1 MVIVVWSVLVALA
14 LPARADIN
22 AGVEAVESLSP
33 VLRVGLEPFPPL
45 IRENGSG
52 ESVDW
57 LRAAAKSAGYRLHVV
72 VMPYSRA
79 KLALSLG
86 EVDII
91 GHTPFGNESPGFYAY
106 ARELSWSIE
115 TSLDAFSPDPDRLSA
130 EALSK
135 DEIGTPFGNA
145 EFLADLLQLP
155 ESHFIEG
162 RLDNLSSMLKQRR
175 LDVLMFERASVM
187 SSLDKDGR
195 VKIYYRQIREIPAG
209 FAVAKGNV
217 QLAQQLDKAMQGL
230 DEKAYF
236 SQYRRYLDMPKTGE
250 VP

>member
-1 MVIVVWSVLVALA
+1 M
-14 LPARADIN
+14 D
-22 AGVEAVESLSP
+22 AGVAGPEGVVP
-33 VLRVGLEPFPPL
+33 TLRVGLEPFPPL

-52 ESVDW
+52 DSVDW
-57 LRAAAKSAGYRLHVV
+57 LRAAAKSAGYHLHVII
-72 VMPYSRA
+72 MPYSRA

-115 TSLDAFSPDPDRLSA
+115 TSLDAFSYDPDRLSA
-130 EALSK
+130 DALSR

-145 EFLADLLQLP
+145 EFLAGLLLLP

-162 RLDNLSSMLKQRR
+162 RLENLSLMLKQRR
-175 LDVLMFERASVM
+175 LGVLIFERASVM
-187 SSLDKDGR
+187 NSLDKDGWA
-195 VKIYYRQIREIPAG
+195 KIYYRQIREIPAG

-217 QLAQQLDKAMQGL
+217 LLAQKLDKAMQGL

-236 SQYRRYLDMPKTGE
+236 SHYRRYLDMPKTGV